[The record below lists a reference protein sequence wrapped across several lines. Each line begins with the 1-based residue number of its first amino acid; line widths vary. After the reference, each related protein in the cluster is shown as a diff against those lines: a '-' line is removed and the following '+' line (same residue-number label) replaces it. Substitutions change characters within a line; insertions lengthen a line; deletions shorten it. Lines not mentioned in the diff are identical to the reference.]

1 MGPRVY
7 AFGGNR
13 IGASRRKEKWR
24 AVFPARDA
32 AALTLV
38 ETKLGQLASVW
49 CGGNEMSKEAAA
61 AILVQTLFTSDKSM
75 QNLVM
80 SHAKIGTAE
89 PKDVVAFIL
98 PYYREM
104 LKAMDSEHSEQG
116 EEKNAVSGGRT
127 QNSRDEDDSENE
139 TENKDERGSAKKA
152 GA

>member
-38 ETKLGQLASVW
+38 ETKLAQLASVW

-104 LKAMDSEHSEQG
+104 LRAMDSEQG
-116 EEKNAVSGGRT
+116 EEKNAESGDRT
-127 QNSRDEDDSENE
+127 QNSRDEGDSENDE

-152 GA
+152 VA

>member
-32 AALTLV
+32 AALMLV
-38 ETKLGQLASVW
+38 ETKLAQLASVW
-49 CGGNEMSKEAAA
+49 WGGNEMSKESAA

-104 LKAMDSEHSEQG
+104 LKAMDSEQG
-116 EEKNAVSGGRT
+116 EEKNAGNGDRT
-127 QNSRDEDDSENE
+127 QNSRDEDDSENDE

>member
-1 MGPRVY
+1 
-7 AFGGNR
+7 
-13 IGASRRKEKWR
+13 
-24 AVFPARDA
+24 
-32 AALTLV
+32 
-38 ETKLGQLASVW
+38 
-49 CGGNEMSKEAAA
+49 MSKEAAA

-104 LKAMDSEHSEQG
+104 LKAMDSDEG
-116 EEKNAVSGGRT
+116 EEKKAKSGDGT
-127 QNSRDEDDSENE
+127 HNSRYQDDSQNDEAKN
-139 TENKDERGSAKKA
+139 DRERGSAKKA

>member
-1 MGPRVY
+1 VY
-7 AFGGNR
+7 ALGGNR
-13 IGASRRKEKWR
+13 IGASRLKEKR
-24 AVFPARDA
+24 RDEFPARDA
-32 AALTLV
+32 SPLTLA
-38 ETKLGQLASVW
+38 ETKLAQPASVW

-104 LKAMDSEHSEQG
+104 LKAMDSDEG
-116 EEKNAVSGGRT
+116 EESKAESGDGT
-127 QNSRDEDDSENE
+127 QNSRGQDDSENDE
-139 TENKDERGSAKKA
+139 AENKGNHGSAKKA

>member
-1 MGPRVY
+1 
-7 AFGGNR
+7 
-13 IGASRRKEKWR
+13 
-24 AVFPARDA
+24 
-32 AALTLV
+32 
-38 ETKLGQLASVW
+38 
-49 CGGNEMSKEAAA
+49 MSKEAAA

-104 LKAMDSEHSEQG
+104 LKAMDSEEG
-116 EEKNAVSGGRT
+116 EERNAGRGDGA
-127 QNSRDEDDSENE
+127 QHSRDEDNSENDE
-139 TENKDERGSAKKA
+139 TEKDERGSAKKA

>member
-1 MGPRVY
+1 
-7 AFGGNR
+7 
-13 IGASRRKEKWR
+13 
-24 AVFPARDA
+24 
-32 AALTLV
+32 
-38 ETKLGQLASVW
+38 
-49 CGGNEMSKEAAA
+49 MSKEAAA

-104 LKAMDSEHSEQG
+104 LKAMDSEG
-116 EEKNAVSGGRT
+116 EGNKTETGDGT
-127 QNSRDEDDSENE
+127 QNSRDQDDAVNNE
-139 TENKDERGSAKKA
+139 TKNKGERVSAKKS